1 MCTHE
6 IRDVHIITRWKN
18 IEKHRSP
25 DFHCYVRCLP
35 NDSSSKRITA
45 TGVFWKSSPFVDS
58 IYEILSSET
67 LVRGHRYVVM
77 KASY

>member
-6 IRDVHIITRWKN
+6 IRDVHIITGWKN

-45 TGVFWKSSPFVDS
+45 TGVF
-58 IYEILSSET
+58 
-67 LVRGHRYVVM
+67 
-77 KASY
+77 